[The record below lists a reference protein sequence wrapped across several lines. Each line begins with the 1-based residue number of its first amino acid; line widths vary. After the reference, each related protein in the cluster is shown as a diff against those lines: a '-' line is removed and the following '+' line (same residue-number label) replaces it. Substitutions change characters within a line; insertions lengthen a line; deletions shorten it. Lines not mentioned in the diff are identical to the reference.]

1 VLTIL
6 LGLAVVAAMG
16 ATSAIWT
23 RTTHR
28 RRARTP
34 HRPAAG
40 FTPLTPDQIA
50 QVCAF
55 DWDAA
60 EQDLT
65 DH

>member
-1 VLTIL
+1 MLTIL
-6 LGLAVVAAMG
+6 LGLAVVATLG
-16 ATSAIWT
+16 ATSAVCT
-23 RTTHR
+23 RITHR

-40 FTPLTPDQIA
+40 FTSLTPDQIA

-55 DWDAA
+55 DWAAA